1 MNRERSQY
9 EYTALDNSKRQVR
22 LVHLHPFLET
32 GTEKISDTKDDE
44 ANVIHCTFSLAS
56 LDDNPTYEALSY
68 VWGDPRVT
76 KPIDLHGHPF
86 PVTSNLFSALKHLR
100 LRDTERVLWV
110 DALCINQDDNRE
122 RSSQVPYMRHIYS
135 QATTVLIF
143 LGEAWK
149 GSNVVVGLI
158 KTLATKPFLHLDPR
172 MEPSVMSHGFN
183 LEDFDLLRWIFEFFH
198 LPWWN
203 RLWTVQEYI
212 LAQETVFICGED
224 QFYGAW
230 LKPFEQCML
239 GHSGCCNTA
248 RQLSHETPEGQSIAA
263 GLQRASLLD
272 DTGTP
277 DGWGWSHFASVLA
290 SFRSRDSSNPLD
302 KVYGLLG
309 LGDDAL
315 RASLRVDYDRL
326 PGDVYADVITA
337 TINERKDLD
346 VLSLVYGP
354 RQPAQNIPSFV
365 PDFATAG
372 PGAGDT
378 NYFERYMKFLKT
390 FSASNETEADIFTV
404 EEGEVSAR
412 TMLVDEIL
420 EVQPSENATWKQVTE
435 IGRNFAKKIEGM
447 DHPYDS
453 TFEAFWQTLCGGIA
467 YFPHI
472 LDLVEPVDS
481 MYLPIYEKWQS
492 WVDSGMPVLT
502 ERDIVNFSLAF
513 QMAFSGRLLAITK
526 GGRMGLVP
534 YGTVPG
540 DIAAIM
546 PGGKAPYVLSQ
557 EPEESSKGE
566 SKAKLRG
573 RYRFLGEAYIHGIMF
588 GEAWDENKLLKLVIA

>member
-1 MNRERSQY
+1 MNRQRSPY
-9 EYTALDNSKRQVR
+9 EYTALDNTKRQVR
-22 LVHLHPFLET
+22 LVHQHPFSET
-32 GTEKISDTKDDE
+32 GAEKISDTEDDE
-44 ANVIHCTFSLAS
+44 ANVIHS
-56 LDDNPTYEALSY
+56 LSY

-76 KPIDLHGHPF
+76 TPIDLHGHPF

-135 QATTVLIF
+135 QATAVLIF
-143 LGEAWK
+143 LGEAWE
-149 GSNVVVGLI
+149 GSNVVIGLI

-183 LEDFDLLRWIFEFFH
+183 LEDFDLL
-198 LPWWN
+198 
-203 RLWTVQEYI
+203 QYI
-212 LAQETVFICGED
+212 PAQETVFICGED

-230 LKPFEQCML
+230 LKPFEHCML

-272 DTGTP
+272 DTGMP

-315 RASLRVDYDRL
+315 RAGLRVDYDRL
-326 PGDVYADVITA
+326 PGYVYTDVVIT

-372 PGAGDT
+372 PGAGDI

-404 EEGEVSAR
+404 EEGELSVRA
-412 TMLVDEIL
+412 MLVDEIL

-435 IGRNFAKKIEGM
+435 IGRKFANQIERM

-453 TFEAFWQTLCGGIA
+453 IFETFRKTMCGGIA

-481 MYLPIYEKWQS
+481 TYLPIYEKWQS

-502 ERDIVNFSLAF
+502 ERDVVNFSLAF
-513 QMAFSGRLLAITK
+513 QIAFAGRLLAITK

-546 PGGKAPYVLSQ
+546 PGGKVPYVLSQ
-557 EPEESSKGE
+557 APEESSKEE
-566 SKAKLRG
+566 SKAKLKG
-573 RYRFLGEAYIHGIMF
+573 RYRFLGEAYIHGVMF
-588 GEAWDENKLLKLVIA
+588 GEAWGESKLVKLVIA